1 MVWASFL
8 IAIADCLPQVPVF
21 FGNFPSYKS
30 PLTLRA
36 ADSADSADSV
46 DALDGAALEAKPK
59 E

>member
-21 FGNFPSYKS
+21 FGNSPSYKS
-30 PLTLRA
+30 PLTMRA
-36 ADSADSADSV
+36 ADSADSV
-46 DALDGAALEAKPK
+46 DALEWAALEAKPK